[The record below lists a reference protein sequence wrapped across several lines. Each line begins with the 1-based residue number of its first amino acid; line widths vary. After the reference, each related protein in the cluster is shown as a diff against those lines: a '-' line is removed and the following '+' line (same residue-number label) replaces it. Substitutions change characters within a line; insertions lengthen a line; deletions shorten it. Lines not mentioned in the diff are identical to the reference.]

1 MQDSVV
7 IETHGLRKQFGT
19 VRAVDG
25 IDLCVRRGE
34 VYGFLGPNGAGKT
47 TTIGMILGLIHPS
60 AGSVRVLGQEV
71 TPANTRALARVGSLV
86 GQPALTPFLSGRENL
101 RMTAVLH
108 PEVDEKRI
116 EAVLELVGLRESANR
131 PAGSYSTGMKQRLG
145 LGIALLAQPELLVLD
160 EPTNGMDPAGMREV
174 RLLLAGLAE
183 QGITVFLSSHLL
195 HEIEQVCTRVA
206 VLNAGRIVTE
216 GTVTELLGRQYGA
229 PALLRLILPHAVQ
242 AERAEIVLAA
252 LPGVSGVQR
261 SGETITLHGM
271 RGEDTVRALAGQG
284 IYPSEVIRERADLET
299 LFLELTKGEDA
310 L

>member
-1 MQDSVV
+1 MQESIV
-7 IETHGLRKQFGT
+7 IETHNLRKQFGT

-25 IDLCVRRGE
+25 IDLCVGRGE
-34 VYGFLGPNGAGKT
+34 IYGFLGPNGAGKT
-47 TTIGMILGLIHPS
+47 TTIGMLLGLIHPS
-60 AGSVRVLGQEV
+60 AGSVRVLGQDV
-71 TPANTRALARVGSLV
+71 TPANTRVLARVGSLV

-101 RMTAVLH
+101 RIAASLH
-108 PEVDEKRI
+108 PEVDAKRI

-145 LGIALLAQPELLVLD
+145 LGIALLARPELLVLD

-216 GTVTELLGRQYGA
+216 GTVVELLGRQNGA
-229 PALLRLILPHAVQ
+229 PVMLRLTLPHALQ
-242 AERAEIVLAA
+242 AEQAEAVLAK

-261 SGETITLHGM
+261 SGEAVTVRGL
-271 RGEDTVRALAGQG
+271 RGEDAVRALAGQG
-284 IYPSEVIRERADLET
+284 LYPSEVVRERADLET
-299 LFLELTKGEDA
+299 LFLELTQGEDA
-310 L
+310 R